1 MRTVLLMQ
9 CLTEI
14 NDMGDQRRVPVS
26 DKCLREV
33 GRVSESESE
42 SESKSERYFPFQFHT
57 DIRNPTL

>member
-14 NDMGDQRRVPVS
+14 NDMGDKRRVPVS

-33 GRVSESESE
+33 GRVSESES
-42 SESKSERYFPFQFHT
+42 
-57 DIRNPTL
+57 

>member
-33 GRVSESESE
+33 GRVSESDP
-42 SESKSERYFPFQFHT
+42 SK
-57 DIRNPTL
+57 IRNQCLICDDKEIIVTC